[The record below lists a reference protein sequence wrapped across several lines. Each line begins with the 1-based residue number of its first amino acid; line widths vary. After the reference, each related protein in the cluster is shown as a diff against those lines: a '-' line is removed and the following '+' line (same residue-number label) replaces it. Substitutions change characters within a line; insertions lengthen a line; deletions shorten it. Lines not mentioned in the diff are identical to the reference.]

1 MFKKLLIIF
10 LLAIVGGFAAG
21 FYYWRQFAAVPYWYK
36 NQSTNIKNERLEITN
51 QIQRSSDSGN
61 NLTLQLNREDLN
73 QLLAKKISENSQ
85 SSQLLQSAKSIKA
98 NLDNDTLEIGG
109 VFNPSEIS
117 EDSLDETQKAIL
129 DKTIQT
135 FPQLKDLD
143 IYVGIVGQP
152 KFENGRLTLD
162 KDSKLKVGKLT
173 FSIDEIAPKFGLSPD
188 KLDRYLEQE
197 LAKLNIQGI
206 QIEND
211 KMMIK
216 MSQ

>member
-21 FYYWRQFAAVPYWYK
+21 FYYWRQFAAEPDWYK
-36 NQSTNIKNERLEITN
+36 TQNINTKNEHLEITS
-51 QIQRSSDSGN
+51 QIP
-61 NLTLQLNREDLN
+61 LQLNREDVN

-98 NLDNDTLEIGG
+98 NLENDTLEIGG

-135 FPQLKDLD
+135 FPQLKDLN

-162 KDSKLKVGKLT
+162 KDSKLKVGNLT

-206 QIEND
+206 QVEND

-216 MSQ
+216 ISQ

>member
-1 MFKKLLIIF
+1 MFKKLLILF
-10 LLAIVGGFAAG
+10 LVAIVGGFAAG
-21 FYYWRQFAAVPYWYK
+21 FYYWRQFAAVPDWYK
-36 NQSTNIKNERLEITN
+36 TQNTNTKNERLEITS
-51 QIQRSSDSGN
+51 QIQRSPDSNN

-73 QLLAKKISENSQ
+73 QLLAKKISESSQ

-98 NLDNDTLEIGG
+98 NLENNTLEIGG
-109 VFNPSEIS
+109 VFNPSEIP

-143 IYVGIVGQP
+143 IYVGVVGQP
-152 KFENGRLTLD
+152 KVENGRLTLD

-188 KLDRYLEQE
+188 RLGRYLEQE

-206 QIEND
+206 QVEND
-211 KMMIK
+211 KMTIK